1 MSFDE
6 HGKIWQYTTG
16 TSTGK
21 LVDTLLLVNS
31 GSIVRT
37 STGAEVQSLGEGF
50 FTVKNK
56 IYTLNSDGLLVSDEA
71 FKSIP
76 LCPEAKMIYGE
87 IYCPGTKK
95 FITGKYKDLRDTI
108 LEVNSDF
115 IRTESSFIRLGRTLF
130 NSSTPIPSNVTFS
143 GSSKLLLYQD
153 KQVILNQE
161 KLYDIEDNFKEIKIE
176 GFDGILSTE
185 KFGDEVVT
193 IGKKR
198 DGIWIRIDDG
208 KNSMTEARL
217 VEFSGKN
224 LTISMIGGAYII
236 SSESSVVL
244 YYK

>member
-6 HGKIWQYTTG
+6 SGKIWQYTTG

-21 LVDTLLLVNS
+21 LVDTVVLVNT

-37 STGAEVQSLGEGF
+37 STGMQVQSLGEGF

-56 IYTLNSDGLLVSDEA
+56 IYTLNTDGLLVNDET
-71 FKSIP
+71 FKSVP
-76 LCPEAKMIYGE
+76 LCSEAKMIYSE
-87 IYCPGTKK
+87 IYCPSNKK

-130 NSSTPIPSNVTFS
+130 NSSTPIPSSVTFS
-143 GSSKLLLYQD
+143 GSSKLFFYKD
-153 KQVILNQE
+153 KQVILNQS

-185 KFGDEVVT
+185 KFGDEIVT

-198 DGIWIRIDDG
+198 DGIWIRIEDG

-217 VEFSGKN
+217 AEFSGN
-224 LTISMIGGAYII
+224 DLVISLIGGAYII
-236 SSESSVVL
+236 ASEKEVAL